1 MVADLTRRPGTDMP
15 LPPLTQIPPQ
25 IAAVADYEDYAR
37 ERMSD
42 AAWAYLSGGAADEH
56 TLRANREAY
65 VRVRIQPRVLRDL
78 AGGGTG
84 LDLLGT
90 PLPFPVLLAPVAYQ
104 KLVHPQGEL
113 ASVLAASAMKTV
125 MVASTQSSIGLE
137 DMARAAEAPL
147 WFQLYFQRE
156 RDDTL
161 RLVRRAEA
169 AGYRALVV
177 TVDAPV
183 NGVRNREQ
191 RLGFGLPP
199 DVEAVNLRGMR
210 PMAGAVARA
219 GESAIFGSGALDG
232 APSWDDIAW
241 LRSATRLPLVLKGI
255 LAPADARLAI
265 DAGAAAIVVSNHGG
279 RGLDT
284 VPATLEALPWVAAEV
299 AGRLPVLMD
308 GGIRRGTDVF
318 KALALGAT
326 AVMVGR
332 GYVHGL
338 AAAGAVGVIHVL
350 HMLRT
355 EFEIAM
361 ALAGCRTL
369 QDIGRNA
376 LWPHP
381 AIA

>member
-1 MVADLTRRPGTDMP
+1 MTAP
-15 LPPLTQIPPQ
+15 LAQIPPQ
-25 IAAVADYEDYAR
+25 IAAVADYEAFAQA
-37 ERMSD
+37 RMSES
-42 AAWAYLSGGAADEH
+42 AWAYLAGGAADEQ
-56 TLRANREAY
+56 TLGANRDAY
-65 VRVRIQPRVLRDL
+65 ERVRIQPRVLRDL
-78 AGGGTG
+78 TGGGTG

-90 PLPFPVLLAPVAYQ
+90 PLPFPILLAPVAYQ
-104 KLVHPQGEL
+104 KLAHPQGEL
-113 ASVLAASAMKTV
+113 ATVLAASAMKTA
-125 MVASTQSSIGLE
+125 MVVSTQSSVGLE
-137 DMARAAEAPL
+137 DLSRAAEAPL

-161 RLVRRAEA
+161 RLVRRAED
-169 AGYRALVV
+169 AGYRALML

-191 RLGFGLPP
+191 RQGFVLPAG
-199 DVEAVNLRGMR
+199 VEAVNLRGMR
-210 PMAGAVARA
+210 PMGGAVARA
-219 GESAIFGSGALDG
+219 GESAVFGSGMLDG
-232 APSWDDIAW
+232 APSWDDLAW
-241 LRSATRLPLVLKGI
+241 LRSATRLPVVLKGI

-265 DAGAAAIVVSNHGG
+265 EAGASAIVVSNHGG
-279 RGLDT
+279 RTLDT
-284 VPATLEALPWVAAEV
+284 VPATLDALPWVAAEV
-299 AGRLPVLMD
+299 AGRIPVLAD

-326 AVMVGR
+326 AVLVGR

-355 EFEIAM
+355 ELEIAM

-369 QDIGRNA
+369 RDIDRDA

-381 AIA
+381 GPAGR